1 MYVVSDSL
9 GETAEYVARAAA
21 SQFDGSD
28 FDIRRIPY
36 VTDPEHLEEI
46 VAAAAQEKGIIAFT
60 LVVPELKKRLV
71 ELAAEYKVP
80 AVDLLGPMLEA
91 IKAVTGKSPRLEP
104 GLIRRL
110 DEEYFRKMEAIEF
123 AVKYDNGKDPRGLLY
138 ADLVVIGVSRT
149 SKTPVCMYLAH
160 KRIRAANLALVPEV
174 PLPEELLAVPRE
186 RVIGLTISAEK
197 LYQIRQERLKTL
209 GFSGRA
215 DYATLP
221 RIKQELAYAEEVMQ
235 RLGCPVIDVTNKA
248 VEDTAVKILEIYN
261 RREKNGR

>member
-1 MYVVSDSL
+1 M
-9 GETAEYVARAAA
+9 
-21 SQFDGSD
+21 
-28 FDIRRIPY
+28 
-36 VTDPEHLEEI
+36 EEI